1 MNDLIKKEKKKVFTF
16 HLQQNIE
23 KGEWKKLIK
32 VLPGAED
39 AGVEN
44 KLLLKS
50 YSLLGDYFKNKEPY
64 SDAIIY
70 YSKAVSIS
78 DDESFYLKLVASIK
92 MFYNLFRAVFSKS
105 DLQFLQTFIRS
116 IYNKSASTFPNSLA
130 LLNELKSILSDAKI
144 LEESTAR
151 ELIESSATPWVNKVY
166 NSFYRPK
173 SPQEVFERFSE
184 VINDSF
190 QDFYDEESEK
200 ESKND
205 KKKKKSKKKKKE
217 KDE

>member
-1 MNDLIKKEKKKVFTF
+1 MTDTLQKEKKKVFTF
-16 HLQQNIE
+16 HLKNYIE
-23 KGEWKKLIK
+23 KEEWKKLISL
-32 VLPGAED
+32 LPVAEE
-39 AGVEN
+39 AGVDN

-50 YSLLGDYFKNKEPY
+50 YLLLGEQFINKEPY

-92 MFYNLFRAVFSKS
+92 MFYDLFRMVFSKS
-105 DLQFLQTFIRS
+105 DLQSLQSFLRS
-116 IYNKSASTFPNSLA
+116 VYTKITASLPNSLA
-130 LLNELKSILSDAKI
+130 LQSELKLILSNAKN
-144 LEESTAR
+144 LEETTAK
-151 ELIESSATPWVNKVY
+151 ELIESSATPWIEKVC

-190 QDFYDEESEK
+190 QDFYDEESKK
-200 ESKND
+200 ESEND
-205 KKKKKSKKKKKE
+205 KKKKKSKKKKKK

>member
-1 MNDLIKKEKKKVFTF
+1 MPDTLQIEKKKVFTF
-16 HLQQNIE
+16 HLKNYIE
-23 KGEWKKLIK
+23 KEEWKKL
-32 VLPGAED
+32 VSFLPVAED

-78 DDESFYLKLVASIK
+78 DDESFYLKLVTSIK
-92 MFYNLFRAVFSKS
+92 SFYNLFETKFSKS
-105 DLQFLQTFIRS
+105 DLQYLQTFLRYL
-116 IYNKSASTFPNSLA
+116 YNKSTRAFPNSIA

-144 LEESTAR
+144 LEESKAK
-151 ELIESSATPWVNKVY
+151 ELIESPATHLVNKIY
-166 NSFYRPK
+166 NGFYRPK

-184 VINDSF
+184 VITDSF

-200 ESKND
+200 EPESK
-205 KKKKKSKKKKKE
+205 KEKKKSKKKKKE

>member
-1 MNDLIKKEKKKVFTF
+1 MADQLQIEKKKILTLRVKN
-16 HLQQNIE
+16 NIE
-23 KGEWKKLIK
+23 KEEWQKLIAA
-32 VLPGAED
+32 LPVAED

-78 DDESFYLKLVASIK
+78 DDESIYLKLVATIK
-92 MFYNLFRAVFSKS
+92 LFYSLFQKAYSKS

-116 IYNKSASTFPNSLA
+116 IYYKATSSFPNSIA
-130 LLNELKSILSDAKI
+130 LLNELKLILSDAKI
-144 LEESTAR
+144 LEESKAK
-151 ELIESSATPWVNKVY
+151 ELIESPATHLVNKIY

-184 VINDSF
+184 VITDSF

-200 ESKND
+200 EPESK
-205 KKKKKSKKKKKE
+205 KKKKKSKKKKND

>member
-1 MNDLIKKEKKKVFTF
+1 MSDLLQKEKRKVFTF
-16 HLQQNIE
+16 HLKQNIE
-23 KGEWKKLIK
+23 NGEWQKLIK

-50 YSLLGDYFKNKEPY
+50 YLLLGDNFRKKEPHA
-64 SDAIIY
+64 DAIIY
-70 YSKAVSIS
+70 YSKAVSLS
-78 DDESFYLKLVASIK
+78 DDESIYLKLVASIK
-92 MFYNLFRAVFSKS
+92 SFYILFKTVFSKA
-105 DLQFLQTFIRS
+105 DLQSLQSFLRS
-116 IYNKSASTFPNSLA
+116 VYTKTVANCPNSLA
-130 LLNELKSILSDAKI
+130 LQSELKLILSEAKT
-144 LEESTAR
+144 LEETTAK
-151 ELIESSATPWVNKVY
+151 ELIESSATPWIDKVY

-190 QDFYDEESEK
+190 QDFYDEESKK
-200 ESKND
+200 ESEND
-205 KKKKKSKKKKKE
+205 KKKKKSKKKKKK

>member
-1 MNDLIKKEKKKVFTF
+1 MNDLLQKEKKKVFTF

-92 MFYNLFRAVFSKS
+92 MFYDLFRMVFSKS
-105 DLQFLQTFIRS
+105 DLQSLQSFLRS
-116 IYNKSASTFPNSLA
+116 VYTKITASLPNSLA
-130 LLNELKSILSDAKI
+130 LQSELKLILSNAKN
-144 LEESTAR
+144 LEETTAK
-151 ELIESSATPWVNKVY
+151 ELIESSATPWIDKVC

-190 QDFYDEESEK
+190 QDFYDEESKK
-200 ESKND
+200 ESEND
-205 KKKKKSKKKKKE
+205 KKKKKSKKKKKK